1 MKPTKGIPQAGVR
14 VLVRYWYGFAV
25 AEFGDTLIL
34 LSRGNPINQKSL
46 YDRTYARVIER
57 NRG

>member
-1 MKPTKGIPQAGVR
+1 MKPTNGIPQGGVR

-46 YDRTYARVIER
+46 YDINT
-57 NRG
+57 RGN